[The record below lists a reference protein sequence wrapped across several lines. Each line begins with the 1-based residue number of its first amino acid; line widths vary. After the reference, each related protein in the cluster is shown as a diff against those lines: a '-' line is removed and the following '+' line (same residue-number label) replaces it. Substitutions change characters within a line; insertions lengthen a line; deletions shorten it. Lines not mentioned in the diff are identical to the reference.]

1 MAELPIQSVI
11 PDIRLALAAGHELV
25 LEAPPGAGKT
35 TGVPLALLDE
45 PWLREQRIVMLE
57 PRRIAAKSA
66 AMRMADMLGERVGHT
81 VGYRMRMETVV
92 SQATRIEVVTEGV
105 LTRMLQ
111 DDPSLEGIG
120 LLIFDEFH
128 ERSLDADL
136 GLALTLES
144 RKLFGDLRDTPL
156 KLLLMSATLD
166 GNRVSELLGA
176 APILRSL
183 GRQFPVALRYGSA
196 YRPNQDLI
204 DRVCH
209 TVTQALDENSG
220 SILVF
225 LPGQAEIRRC
235 VSRLA
240 DACASES
247 VLLTPLYGD
256 LSLADQRRAI
266 APAADGVRKV
276 VLATSIAESSL
287 TIDGIT
293 VVIDCGLS
301 RVPTFD
307 PRTGMSRLDTRRLS
321 RASAEQR
328 AGRAG
333 RLSEGVC
340 YRLWSE
346 SQNNELLAFSE
357 PEITQADLASL
368 CLQLQRW
375 GISDTAELCWM
386 DVPPAA
392 AFQQAVDLLLKLGA
406 LVQKGDSVAMT
417 SHGEA
422 MASLPVH
429 PRLGHMLLKG
439 RELGHANL
447 ACELAALLSDR
458 DVGPKGDADIQL
470 RLALLHGSLPADRK
484 SGGLIARLKK
494 QQQQFL
500 RILARSAV
508 SEAKIP
514 AVGVDAGLLLAF
526 AYPDRVAK
534 QRRERGSD
542 YVLSNGRAAMLQES
556 DGLNA
561 SEYLVTASLGGKAG
575 NRSDTIYLA
584 AALPASHFEDVLAPM
599 VETKFHAEWSEAKGR
614 FIAERRRTLGA
625 IVLQTEVLTMVADE
639 EKRAALLDF
648 IRRRGLEVLEWSQAV
663 LQWRA
668 RVSLVKSLNCAPGHW
683 PDVSDEGLLAQL
695 DEWLSPYLMGVNSL
709 QDIKRLDLASILAT
723 LLDWPQQQA
732 LKTLAPDSFSVPS
745 GSAKKIDYCQSPPV
759 LAVKL
764 QEMFG
769 CHDTPRIANGRQPLT
784 VHLLS
789 PARRPLQVTQDL
801 AGFWRGSYQDVKK
814 EMKGRYPKHP
824 WPDDPTTAVATAR
837 LKPKPPSK

>member
-45 PWLREQRIVMLE
+45 PWLRDQRIVMLE

-66 AMRMADMLGERVGHT
+66 AIRMADMLGERVGHT

-92 SQATRIEVVTEGV
+92 SQTTRIEVVTEGV

-144 RKLFGDLRDTPL
+144 RKLFADLRDTPL

-196 YRPNQDLI
+196 YRPSQDLI
-204 DRVCH
+204 DRVCQ

-240 DACASES
+240 DVCASES

-406 LVQKGDSVAMT
+406 LVQKGETVAMT
-417 SHGEA
+417 PHGEA

-447 ACELAALLSDR
+447 ACELATLLSDR
-458 DVGPKGDADIQL
+458 DIGPKGDADIQL
-470 RLALLHGSLPADRK
+470 RLAIMHGSLPAGRK
-484 SGGLIARLKK
+484 SGALIARLKK

-500 RILARSAV
+500 RILARSAF

-542 YVLSNGRAAMLQES
+542 YVLSNGRAAILQES

-584 AALPASHFEDVLAPM
+584 AALSASHFEDVLAPM
-599 VETKFHAEWSEAKGR
+599 VDTKFHAEWSEAKGR

-625 IVLQTEVLTMVADE
+625 IVLQTEVLTTVADE

-695 DEWLSPYLMGVNSL
+695 EEWLSPYLAGVNSL
-709 QDIKRLDLASILAT
+709 QDIKRLDMASILAA

-732 LKTLAPDSFSVPS
+732 LNTLAPESFRVPS

-769 CHDTPRIANGRQPLT
+769 CHDTPRIANGRQSLT

>member
-1 MAELPIQSVI
+1 MADLPIQSVI
-11 PDIRLALAAGHELV
+11 PDIRSALTEGNELV

-35 TGVPLALLDE
+35 TWVPLALLRE
-45 PWLREQRIVMLE
+45 SWLENQRIVMLE

-66 AMRMADMLGERVGHT
+66 AERMAELLGERVGLT

-92 SQATRIEVVTEGV
+92 SHVTRIEVITEGI

-111 DDPSLEGIG
+111 DDPSLDGIG

-144 RKLFGDLRDTPL
+144 RNLFGDLRNTPL

-166 GNRVSELLGA
+166 GSRVSELLDGA
-176 APILRSL
+176 PVVRSL
-183 GRQFPVALRYGSA
+183 GRQFPVEIRYGEA
-196 YRPNQDLI
+196 YRPNQFLI
-204 DRVCH
+204 DRVCG
-209 TVTQALDENSG
+209 TVRQAIEENSG

-235 VSRLA
+235 LTKLSA
-240 DACASES
+240 EHSSES
-247 VLLTPLYGD
+247 VIFAPLYGD
-256 LSLADQRRAI
+256 LSLTEQRRAI
-266 APAADGVRKV
+266 APTDSGVRKV

-287 TIDGIT
+287 TIDGIS
-293 VVIDCGLS
+293 VVVDCGLS
-301 RVPTFD
+301 RVPSFD

-321 RASAEQR
+321 RASADQR

-346 SQNNELLAFSE
+346 AQNNELLAFSE
-357 PEITQADLASL
+357 PEIAQADLASL
-368 CLQLQRW
+368 CLQILRW
-375 GISDTAELCWM
+375 GIDDAAKLRWM
-386 DVPPAA
+386 DPPPAA

-406 LVQKGDSVAMT
+406 VTKVNGLVNITA
-417 SHGEA
+417 HGEA
-422 MASLPVH
+422 MAGLPVH
-429 PRLGHMLLKG
+429 PRLAHMLLKG
-439 RELGHANL
+439 QAL
-447 ACELAALLSDR
+447 ASGALASELAAILSER
-458 DVGPKGDADIQL
+458 SFGPKDNADIQL
-470 RLALLHGSLPADRK
+470 RLAMMRGEFHVDRQ
-484 SGGLIARLKK
+484 SQGLVARLKK

-500 RILARSAV
+500 RLLSKHAAQGKTTV
-508 SEAKIP
+508 ELD
-514 AVGVDAGLLLAF
+514 VDAGVLLAF
-526 AYPDRVAK
+526 AYPDRIAK
-534 QRRERGSD
+534 QRRERSSD
-542 YVLSNGRAAMLQES
+542 YVLSNGRAASLQMA
-556 DGLNA
+556 DGLNY
-561 SEYLVTASLGGKAG
+561 SPYLVAAALGGVAG
-575 NRSDTIYLA
+575 NRSDSIYLA
-584 AALPASHFEDVLAPM
+584 AALDSRHFEGALADM
-599 VETKFHAEWSEAKGR
+599 VTTQSYAEWDEAKGR
-614 FIAERRRTLGA
+614 FIAERRHTLGA
-625 IVLQTEVLTMVADE
+625 LVLKSETLRDASADE
-639 EKRAALLDF
+639 KRTALLDF
-648 IRRRGLEVLEWSQAV
+648 VCRRGLGVLDWSDGV

-668 RVSLVKSLNCAPGHW
+668 RVSLLGCLDCEPGHW
-683 PDVSDEGLLAQL
+683 PDVSDEGLLAGL
-695 DEWLSPYLMGVNSL
+695 DTWLSPYLDGVNSL
-709 QDIKRLDLASILAT
+709 QGIKRLDLSRILAS

-732 LKTLAPDSFSVPS
+732 LNSLAPESFIVPS

-769 CHDTPRIANGRQPLT
+769 CQDTPNIANGKQPLT

-837 LKPKPPSK
+837 LKPKPT

>member
-45 PWLREQRIVMLE
+45 PWLRDQRIVMLE

-66 AMRMADMLGERVGHT
+66 AIRMADMLGERVGHT

-92 SQATRIEVVTEGV
+92 SQTTRIEVVTEGV

-196 YRPNQDLI
+196 YRPSQDLI
-204 DRVCH
+204 DRVCQ

-240 DACASES
+240 DVCASES

-406 LVQKGDSVAMT
+406 LVQKGETVAMT
-417 SHGEA
+417 PHGEA

-458 DVGPKGDADIQL
+458 DVGPKGDADIQA
-470 RLALLHGSLPADRK
+470 RLAILHGSLPAERK
-484 SGGLIARLKK
+484 SGALIARLKK

-500 RILARSAV
+500 RILARSAF
-508 SEAKIP
+508 SEAKKP

-542 YVLSNGRAAMLQES
+542 YVLSNGRAAILQES

-584 AALPASHFEDVLAPM
+584 AALSASHFEDVLAPM
-599 VETKFHAEWSEAKGR
+599 VDTKFHAEWSEAKGR

-625 IVLQTEVLTMVADE
+625 IVLQTEILTTVADE

-668 RVSLVKSLNCAPGHW
+668 RVSLVNSLNCAPGHW

-695 DEWLSPYLMGVNSL
+695 EEWLSPYLMGVNSL

-732 LKTLAPDSFSVPS
+732 LSTLAPESFRVPS

-769 CHDTPRIANGRQPLT
+769 CHDTPRIANGRQSLT

-837 LKPKPPSK
+837 LKPKLPSK

>member
-11 PDIRLALAAGHELV
+11 SEICSALASGHELV

-35 TGVPLALLDE
+35 TGVPLALLAE
-45 PWLREQRIVMLE
+45 PWLAGQRIVMLE

-66 AMRMADMLGERVGHT
+66 AERMAELLGERVGHT

-92 SQATRIEVVTEGV
+92 SKATRIEVITEGV

-111 DDPSLEGIG
+111 DDPSLDGIG

-144 RKLFGDLRDTPL
+144 RKLFGELRDTPL
-156 KLLLMSATLD
+156 KLLIMSATLD
-166 GNRVSELLGA
+166 GDRVSALLDGA
-176 APILRSL
+176 PVLRSL
-183 GRQFPVALRYGSA
+183 GRQYPVAIHYGES
-196 YRPNQDLI
+196 YRPSQHLI
-204 DRVCH
+204 ERVCQ
-209 TVTQALDENSG
+209 TVRQALDENTG
-220 SILVF
+220 SVLVF

-235 VSRLA
+235 LNILSDTCSSASVILA
-240 DACASES
+240 
-247 VLLTPLYGD
+247 PLYGD

-266 APAADGVRKV
+266 APTASGIRKV

-287 TIDGIT
+287 TIDGVT

-301 RVPTFD
+301 RVPAFD

-357 PEITQADLASL
+357 PEISQADLASL

-375 GISDTAELCWM
+375 GIHDAADLRWM
-386 DVPPAA
+386 DMPPAA
-392 AFQQAVDLLLKLGA
+392 AFQQALDLLLKLGA
-406 LVQKGDSVAMT
+406 LAPKGTRLTMT
-417 SHGEA
+417 PHGEA
-422 MASLPVH
+422 MATLPVH
-429 PRLGHMLLKG
+429 PRLAHMLLKG
-439 RELGHANL
+439 RELGHAKL
-447 ACELAALLSDR
+447 ACELAAILSDR
-458 DVGPKGDADIQL
+458 DVGPNGDADIQL
-470 RLALLHGSLPADRK
+470 RLALLRGNVRADRK
-484 SGGLIARLKK
+484 LTGLITRLHKL
-494 QQQQFL
+494 QQQYL
-500 RILARSAV
+500 RLLSRSTV
-508 SEAKIP
+508 SEATSP
-514 AVGVDAGLLLAF
+514 DGSVDAGLLLAF
-526 AYPDRVAK
+526 AYPDRIAK

-561 SEYLVTASLGGKAG
+561 AAYLVAAALGGKAG
-575 NRSDTIYLA
+575 NSSDTIYLA
-584 AALPASHFEDVLAPM
+584 AALPATHFDNALIDM
-599 VETKFHAEWSEAKGR
+599 IETNCSAEWSEVKGR
-614 FIAERRRTLGA
+614 FVAERRRTVGGIL
-625 IVLQTEVLTMVADE
+625 LSSEVLSSVPE
-639 EKRAALLDF
+639 NEKREALLAF
-648 IRRRGLEVLEWSQAV
+648 VRRRGLSVLEWPDTV

-668 RVSLVKSLNCAPGHW
+668 RVSLLTQLHCEPGNW
-683 PDVSDEGLLAQL
+683 PDVSDDGLLVQL
-695 DEWLSPYLMGVNSL
+695 DTWLSPYLAGVNSL
-709 QDIKRLDLASILAT
+709 QDIKRLDLSRILSA

-732 LKTLAPDSFSVPS
+732 LNTLAPESFTVPS

-769 CHDTPRIANGRQPLT
+769 CQDTPRVANGMQPLT

-824 WPDDPTTAVATAR
+824 WPDDPTTAAATAR
-837 LKPKPPSK
+837 LKPKLPQK